1 MIGASIGEVE
11 EVGVGNG
18 DVEWGEFLRVRVRV
32 DITKPL
38 PRGVWDMETEATNC
52 GCKKKKDLKERGSR
66 LDHGCEQIEEGQD
79 TSSKSTSTNVNGYP

>member
-1 MIGASIGEVE
+1 MNAKVGKMIGASIGEVE

-38 PRGVWDMETEATNC
+38 PRGKKVSLGDSQTVWVTF
-52 GCKKKKDLKERGSR
+52 KYER
-66 LDHGCEQIEEGQD
+66 LPNFC
-79 TSSKSTSTNVNGYP
+79 